1 MEDFGLLVCTFDDGT
16 VAEIVGAD
24 TTLGG
29 VQNRMTVFATNAVI
43 EANLNPNN
51 AVRAY
56 APDARVLDSAYLSEK
71 LETHAG
77 WSQPSPDEDWMQ
89 GYPQEMQDFAEAVV
103 HGRPPRADAS
113 LGRDVV
119 AVVYGAYIAA
129 DVASYTDAISS
140 PQNTDP
146 TARASQQP
154 GAQDSELLLESHAID
169 FRVYKRRSFR
179 PPSASCAT
187 AVSVLNLARQAVAG
201 AGAG

>member
-1 MEDFGLLVCTFDDGT
+1 
-16 VAEIVGAD
+16 
-24 TTLGG
+24 GG

-103 HGRPPRADAS
+103 HGRPPRADAR

-119 AVVYGAYIAA
+119 AVVYGEY
-129 DVASYTDAISS
+129 
-140 PQNTDP
+140 
-146 TARASQQP
+146 
-154 GAQDSELLLESHAID
+154 
-169 FRVYKRRSFR
+169 
-179 PPSASCAT
+179 
-187 AVSVLNLARQAVAG
+187 AG
-201 AGAG
+201 AEEGRRVELIRWFVAA

>member
-1 MEDFGLLVCTFDDGT
+1 MHLKQREGARPATVIAETRSLTKAAAFAGADTAIRSGYEDVEDFGLLVCTFDDGT

-89 GYPQEMQDFAEAVV
+89 GYPQEMQDFVECAA
-103 HGRPPRADAS
+103 
-113 LGRDVV
+113 LGREQ
-119 AVVYGAYIAA
+119 I
-129 DVASYTDAISS
+129 T
-140 PQNTDP
+140 
-146 TARASQQP
+146 
-154 GAQDSELLLESHAID
+154 
-169 FRVYKRRSFR
+169 
-179 PPSASCAT
+179 
-187 AVSVLNLARQAVAG
+187 
-201 AGAG
+201 